1 FDKIGGVNALTQLDG
16 YPGYGG
22 IFVESLF
29 AFSQHPGAL
38 AQGNDGA
45 DPVFDQL
52 FDPFRPDVGG
62 SPVSGGELSGLSP
75 LGSGEVCP
83 AGDGPTQFDCAV
95 WALGSLIGTAV
106 SHEIAH
112 SLGLADPGGEA
123 FHNSGDWPNALMDA
137 GGARSFRERAEVLG

>member
-1 FDKIGGVNALTQLDG
+1 
-16 YPGYGG
+16 
-22 IFVESLF
+22 
-29 AFSQHPGAL
+29 AL

-83 AGDGPTQFDCAV
+83 AGDRPTQLDCAV
-95 WALGSLIGTAV
+95 WALGSLLGPTV
-106 SHEIAH
+106 RHEIAH

-137 GGARSFRERAEVLG
+137 GGARSFRERAEVLGEGPGRFCSINYSYLRTILPSSDPDPLPSRTECY